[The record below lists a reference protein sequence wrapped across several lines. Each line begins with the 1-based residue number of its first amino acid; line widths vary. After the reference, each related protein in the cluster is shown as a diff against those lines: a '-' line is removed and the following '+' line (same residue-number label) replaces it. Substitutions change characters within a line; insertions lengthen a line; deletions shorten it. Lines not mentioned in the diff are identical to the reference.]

1 VHPPPT
7 PLAQALDLVGT
18 TVVDAVGPSD
28 LIRPTPCDGWDV
40 RQVLAHI
47 VGTTIKFTAFARQE
61 TERPSSPRGDPL
73 GDDIRQA
80 YWDAAAA
87 SAAAWALPVPDRAI
101 CRLPFGD
108 FPGEYAARINLFDVL
123 VHGWDLAS
131 AVGLTYTPPTPL
143 VVMALEVAERL
154 VTPVAVATG
163 QYRAPT
169 ERGTAEVGHAAAT
182 SPMPRLLRLTG
193 RQADRS

>member
-123 VHGWDLAS
+123 VHGWDLAT
-131 AVGLTYTPPTPL
+131 AVGLERSYAPPVSL
-143 VVMALEVAERL
+143 VHLSLEVAERL
-154 VTPVAVATG
+154 VTPDAVAAG
-163 QYRAPT
+163 QYIDPA
-169 ERGTAEVGHAAAT
+169 ERGAAV
-182 SPMPRLLRLTG
+182 MPLQQLLECTG
-193 RQADRS
+193 RRAGRAGRS